1 MPPSKGLRIPYR
13 FASPIRY
20 NVAHRN
26 GPFRMDPNSVTIP
39 LAFLAGS
46 LSFLSPCVLPL
57 VPVYLTYLSGS
68 TVHDGEVA
76 RRAQVFTHA
85 LLFVSGF
92 TLVFILLFGLPATLL
107 GSALNQYSGPIS
119 QAGGVLVILFGLHTL
134 GVFTIPQLN
143 MTKRLELEHGAA
155 PGYLRSGLIGVAFAA
170 GWTPCIGPLLGSV
183 ITMAFTQPASGV
195 FFTFIYA
202 MGLAL
207 PFLLTALLLTRAT
220 DLLRRVNRHA
230 LIVQRVSGVFLI
242 AIGVLLASGH
252 FATMNAFFLQ
262 VTPDW
267 LIEHL

>member
-1 MPPSKGLRIPYR
+1 
-13 FASPIRY
+13 
-20 NVAHRN
+20 
-26 GPFRMDPNSVTIP
+26 MDPNSVTVP
-39 LAFLAGS
+39 LAFVAGS

-68 TVHDGEVA
+68 TVHNGEAAPRV
-76 RRAQVFTHA
+76 QVFSHA
-85 LLFVSGF
+85 LLFVAGF

-107 GSALNQYSGPIS
+107 GSALNQYSDAIS
-119 QAGGVLVILFGLHTL
+119 RVGGVLVILFGLHTL

-143 MTKRLELEHGAA
+143 MTKRFDMQHGQA
-155 PGYLRSGLIGVAFAA
+155 PGYLRSVLIGIAFAA

-183 ITMAFTQPASGV
+183 ITMAFTQPASGM

-220 DLLRRVNRHA
+220 DLLKRVNRHA
-230 LIVQRVSGVFLI
+230 LIVQRVSGLFLI
-242 AIGVLLASGH
+242 GIGILLATGQ

-262 VTPDW
+262 ITPNW